1 MSRPQRVRVYAP
13 GSIGNV
19 GPGLDVLGLA
29 VAGAGDTLIAE
40 RTDEGRIVVDDAGH
54 PDLPTD
60 PGRHTSALAAAAVL
74 RLAGARGV
82 GLRLRLTKG
91 LPLSGGQGGSA
102 TSAVVGAV
110 AANAL
115 LGAPLDT
122 RALITAC
129 LEAEA
134 IVAGRHA
141 DNIAPSLVGG
151 MVLIRTLDPAPEIV
165 QLPLPDG
172 LTVVLAHPAMRL
184 STKEARRVLPTSLP
198 LGLALTQA
206 GSIAAMVAACY
217 TGDLALLGRALED
230 RIAEP
235 ARAPLLPG
243 FLDAKHA
250 ALAAGAV
257 GGSISGAGPTSF
269 ALCAD
274 AVIGARVAEAMR
286 LAYEHAGLAA
296 SVRVATPDRTGAV
309 TEILA

>member
-40 RTDEGRIVVDDAGH
+40 RTDEGRIVVDAAGH

-74 RLAGARGV
+74 RLAGASGV
-82 GLRLRLTKG
+82 GLRLRVTKG

-122 RALITAC
+122 PALITAC

-134 IVAGRHA
+134 TVAGRHA

-151 MVLIRTLDPAPEIV
+151 MVLIRTLDPTPEIV

-172 LTVVLAHPAMRL
+172 LTIVLAHPAMRL

-274 AVIGARVAEAMR
+274 AAIGARVGEAMR
-286 LAYEHAGLAA
+286 LAYEQAGIAA
-296 SVRVATPDRTGAV
+296 TVRVATPDLTGAV